1 MGVSSLDMVQ
11 TPWGDSDELRARMM
25 PPGRGTPRDVAER
38 NQRERLFASMLA
50 TVAAKGYE
58 ATRVADLSELCG
70 VSRSA
75 FYQHFEDKE
84 ACFLAMIEELV
95 EPVTRAAQRGVG
107 ARGSGGG
114 QGGVR
119 SPDRRDRRSSRWP
132 RGSSLTSTRL
142 GRRE

>member
-95 EPVTRAAQRGVG
+95 EPVTERLNGGLEREDREAVREAFEAA
-107 ARGSGGG
+107 
-114 QGGVR
+114 
-119 SPDRRDRRSSRWP
+119 DRRDRRAA
-132 RGSSLTSTRL
+132 GGGE
-142 GRRE
+142 GRI